1 MRGGFLAVM
10 VGFTSADVCT
20 NTCKYAFDRVCDDGG
35 PGSTFSLCPLGT
47 DCSDCGR
54 NPQPPSAPQLRRP
67 PPLPRPPLDRNPY
80 WPVLALSPPLPRP
93 PTLVCPA
100 IIAAAQTQHL
110 LFSIPL
116 IVLLLVPFLSSA
128 LCPNPLY
135 ERGCGGRGQHGVLA
149 LIFAVILPV
158 CYSLNLAFFPYCDG
172 IKDGNLFCPDCFG
185 LWYLLVWIVFTN
197 ITVGGMVA
205 SIYIAYLCLRG
216 SKPVP
221 RAVWAIWV
229 WLFMPLFFLIGHKAF
244 GPTKNRWEKLC
255 RAHAQD
261 SSNELSIGSLSE
273 TATSSLMSNQAT
285 PEVHFVPN
293 NTPVHVPVVL
303 TPMAPNLAPNV
314 PVAPNLAPN
323 VPMAVHVPMAPALV
337 QTFPKAVHVT
347 MAQHDHMAPTVPVAP
362 NGPETVSCTV
372 SPLQCPPE
380 GRPAPKASC
389 VDAWGLD

>member
-1 MRGGFLAVM
+1 
-10 VGFTSADVCT
+10 
-20 NTCKYAFDRVCDDGG
+20 
-35 PGSTFSLCPLGT
+35 
-47 DCSDCGR
+47 
-54 NPQPPSAPQLRRP
+54 
-67 PPLPRPPLDRNPY
+67 
-80 WPVLALSPPLPRP
+80 
-93 PTLVCPA
+93 
-100 IIAAAQTQHL
+100 
-110 LFSIPL
+110 
-116 IVLLLVPFLSSA
+116 
-128 LCPNPLY
+128 
-135 ERGCGGRGQHGVLA
+135 
-149 LIFAVILPV
+149 
-158 CYSLNLAFFPYCDG
+158 
-172 IKDGNLFCPDCFG
+172 
-185 LWYLLVWIVFTN
+185 
-197 ITVGGMVA
+197 
-205 SIYIAYLCLRG
+205 
-216 SKPVP
+216 
-221 RAVWAIWV
+221 
-229 WLFMPLFFLIGHKAF
+229 LFMPLFFLIGHKAF
-244 GPTKNRWEKLC
+244 GPTKKRWEKLC

-337 QTFPKAVHVT
+337 QTFPKAVHVP
-347 MAQHDHMAPTVPVAP
+347 MAQHDHMQAPTIPVAP

>member
-1 MRGGFLAVM
+1 MGHMGLVVHA
-10 VGFTSADVCT
+10 A
-20 NTCKYAFDRVCDDGG
+20 
-35 PGSTFSLCPLGT
+35 LL
-47 DCSDCGR
+47 
-54 NPQPPSAPQLRRP
+54 
-67 PPLPRPPLDRNPY
+67 LDRPQ
-80 WPVLALSPPLPRP
+80 SFRP
-93 PTLVCPA
+93 
-100 IIAAAQTQHL
+100 HKK
-110 LFSIPL
+110 S
-116 IVLLLVPFLSSA
+116 
-128 LCPNPLY
+128 
-135 ERGCGGRGQHGVLA
+135 
-149 LIFAVILPV
+149 
-158 CYSLNLAFFPYCDG
+158 
-172 IKDGNLFCPDCFG
+172 
-185 LWYLLVWIVFTN
+185 
-197 ITVGGMVA
+197 VG
-205 SIYIAYLCLRG
+205 
-216 SKPVP
+216 
-221 RAVWAIWV
+221 
-229 WLFMPLFFLIGHKAF
+229 
-244 GPTKNRWEKLC
+244 KLC

-285 PEVHFVPN
+285 PEVHVVPN